1 MESTGRV
8 QATATIQPSFHLW
21 PITKAIKRD
30 DSLDS
35 RFISLKKTDADR
47 NPAQATNDLAPPSL
61 AILQERLR
69 VQVQTLA
76 TQMEV
81 IEKLEATVRA
91 TKRSL
96 KIAWAILVATIIL
109 CVSIF
114 VLLLLR
120 S

>member
-1 MESTGRV
+1 M
-8 QATATIQPSFHLW
+8 
-21 PITKAIKRD
+21 PIVIDRAPE
-30 DSLDS
+30 L
-35 RFISLKKTDADR
+35 LKSIERRRT